1 MDNYKGNV
9 FDKHGFAVIP
19 GADEDER
26 CSMCRKNDIV
36 TSPSTIN
43 HQKLLWEKFLRGWPE
58 SHMKHPGRLRCLLK
72 RGVPPEMRRDVWR
85 ALLGC
90 EQLRSTSS
98 FSYQEC
104 IRAIRLQLVEL
115 GVSEYSLNI
124 HNHELWEAGN
134 GNENVEGTIH
144 KPAKMGHLIAL
155 KTLRQIIVD
164 VDRTFPTHRLFMG
177 RDTSAKEGHASL
189 FRLLSAYSIYN
200 SEVGYCQG
208 MSYIAGM
215 LLMQMA
221 SEEESFWA
229 MVALFEKPKYLS
241 GYFDSSLQRIQNHSA
256 IFQKLLL
263 QRYPKLGKHFIS
275 LDVNPLMFVTP
286 WFMCLFTSMPC
297 WETVLAIWDLLLL
310 DGISTIFRVALGI
323 LHLDRLRCLSC
334 DEMGQVLP
342 KLLHPPA
349 QLVELTTFMPVVWKM
364 TVDKW
369 EIESLQAIVEEEAEK
384 PGFKRSRRSIENEK
398 VKRQKTEEDQ
408 PQSFLQKVRN
418 VLNPLGQRIL
428 QDASNIVAPP
438 LPEVTSL
445 NLSRVR
451 YQSSWAS
458 RSTRGAGSV
467 GQRNPS
473 ERKVTLRNSPRVTIV
488 TRDVQP
494 GRRRMDKDNSF
505 ENPVYRKRRKG
516 SRLTTQRPTGSEK
529 APSSSEMTQVTS
541 FNNPVFVSS
550 DRRQTRQSDSSRQE
564 TSQSPNLFRTP
575 HRNRR
580 TPVGASKLRTKDLS
594 PCHTKSLQKML
605 KRSAR
610 AQHSFKTFHTPT
622 PLRKSQVKGHLV
634 ISPHNCSPEELQ
646 QVKISLAKDLEEA

>member
-1 MDNYKGNV
+1 MV
-9 FDKHGFAVIP
+9 TFIS
-19 GADEDER
+19 R
-26 CSMCRKNDIV
+26 NDIA
-36 TSPSTIN
+36 TSTSTIN

-98 FSYQEC
+98 LSYQEYF
-104 IRAIRLQLVEL
+104 RPIRLQLVEL
-115 GVSEYSLNI
+115 GISEYSLNI

-134 GNENVEGTIH
+134 GNEN
-144 KPAKMGHLIAL
+144 AL
-155 KTLRQIIVD
+155 KTLREIIVD

-177 RDTSAKEGHASL
+177 RDTSAKEGQASL

-263 QRYPKLGKHFIS
+263 QRYPKLGKHFIL

-384 PGFKRSRRSIENEK
+384 PGSKRSRRSIEAAK
-398 VKRQKTEEDQ
+398 VKRQKTVSEEDQ

-438 LPEVTSL
+438 PPEVTSQISPGSGTSPRGL
-445 NLSRVR
+445 KVHKRRWLSR
-451 YQSSWAS
+451 
-458 RSTRGAGSV
+458 TE
-467 GQRNPS
+467 NPS

-494 GRRRMDKDNSF
+494 GRRRMDKDNSL
-505 ENPVYRKRRKG
+505 ENPVYRRRRKG
-516 SRLTTQRPTGSEK
+516 SRLTSQLPTGSEK
-529 APSSSEMTQVTS
+529 APSSSEMTQVTRIVKATQAVKKRS
-541 FNNPVFVSS
+541 VPKFIPNPA
-550 DRRQTRQSDSSRQE
+550 
-564 TSQSPNLFRTP
+564 P
-575 HRNRR
+575 NRR
-580 TPVGASKLRTKDLS
+580 TPVGASKLVTLVLV
-594 PCHTKSLQKML
+594 TQSLQKML

-646 QVKISLAKDLEEA
+646 QVKISLTKDLEEA